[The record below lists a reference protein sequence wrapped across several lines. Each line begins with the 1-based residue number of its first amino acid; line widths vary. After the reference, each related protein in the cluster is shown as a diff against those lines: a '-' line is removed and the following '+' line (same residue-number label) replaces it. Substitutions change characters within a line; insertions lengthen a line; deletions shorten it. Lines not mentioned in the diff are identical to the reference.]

1 MSLCENFFQVTN
13 HVKKHGPS
21 NSKYSPAGLV
31 RNRLRR
37 LLTKRMIA
45 REKIAREKIAAFKKQ
60 TSPCLRSDPPQQV
73 RFYDIVSINLHE

>member
-1 MSLCENFFQVTN
+1 
-13 HVKKHGPS
+13 
-21 NSKYSPAGLV
+21 
-31 RNRLRR
+31 
-37 LLTKRMIA
+37 MIA